1 MIAYI
6 LGITNGAIRGLKI
19 GQVLGTTN
27 RGKRDYKQGQLK
39 GFQIEANLLQIVA
52 KRYQIGEEITN
63 QDRDNKL
70 VQNKSDQSLLHFEQ
84 QRHRLSERVLLIK
97 SCIEQSILLLL
108 FMSKILVILYCS
120 FQKVFSSEPFS
131 SF

>member
-19 GQVLGTTN
+19 AQVLGTTN

-39 GFQIEANLLQIVA
+39 GFQIEANLLQIMA